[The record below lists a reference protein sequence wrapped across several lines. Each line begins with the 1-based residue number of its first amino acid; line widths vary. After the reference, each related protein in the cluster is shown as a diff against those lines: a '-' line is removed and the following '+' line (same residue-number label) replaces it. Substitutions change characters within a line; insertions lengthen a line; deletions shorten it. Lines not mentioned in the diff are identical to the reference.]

1 MKVEGIP
8 STIDTSR
15 TLSLVKNSKN
25 PTSYLT
31 ILKEESG
38 ETDEELSELLDMN
51 VKTFRMKKAPRKV
64 SEKKAVYIEPSLLER
79 TIMLISLF
87 RHGKDVFGT
96 IEKFKKW
103 LEQENFYFGKK
114 TPRTYMDTV
123 SGIKFIDDS
132 LTAMEYGDNA

>member
-1 MKVEGIP
+1 MKAERIP

-15 TLSLVKNSKN
+15 TLSLVKDSKN

-31 ILKEESG
+31 ILKQESG
-38 ETDEELSELLDMN
+38 ETDEELSDLLDMN
-51 VKTFRMKKAPRKV
+51 VKTFRMKKAPKV
-64 SEKKAVYIEPSLLER
+64 SKKAVYIEPSLVER